1 MVSRFINF
9 KSLSLSLSPH
19 GTQCLKK
26 IVSYLINQDIRAFW
40 SWIWC
45 HWTLSLLPCSIIGWK
60 NESLGWYSMNLKLN
74 HPSSIKII
82 IIIIFCHWSILFFTI
97 TIFSF
102 LFIELIVFEL
112 VDLCLSYI
120 LWSQMLIAFGK
131 MNVMLHINVIGHC
144 LILDSKFRILR
155 ARLVAYFEQPFEYF
169 KYTYTYF
176 HAHFHQ
182 HVYQKHSNNI
192 TQTPL
197 SNTP

>member
-1 MVSRFINF
+1 MNLIKLPNEALDWLVDLSTSNL
-9 KSLSLSLSPH
+9 SLSLSLSLH

-26 IVSYLINQDIRAFW
+26 IVSYLIYQDIRTFW

-74 HPSSIKII
+74 HHSSFKII
-82 IIIIFCHWSILFFTI
+82 IIIICCHWSILFFTI

-102 LFIELIVFEL
+102 LFIELIGFEL

-131 MNVMLHINVIGHC
+131 MNVMLCINVIGHC
-144 LILDSKFRILR
+144 LILDSRFRTLNFAKIYMAL
-155 ARLVAYFEQPFEYF
+155 AI
-169 KYTYTYF
+169 TF
-176 HAHFHQ
+176 H
-182 HVYQKHSNNI
+182 
-192 TQTPL
+192 
-197 SNTP
+197 